1 MLERD
6 VNFQSLSKLA
16 DANINRACL
25 IGDDTEIRATRWE
38 RKSKT
43 MQIYDKKKKE
53 ERFGRREEIPSYL
66 PTRQWGK

>member
-25 IGDDTEIRATRWE
+25 IGDDTEIRYNTRSLTNLMFTIQTKAKTVD
-38 RKSKT
+38 RKRSSFFP
-43 MQIYDKKKKE
+43 QSPARRDKK
-53 ERFGRREEIPSYL
+53 
-66 PTRQWGK
+66 

>member
-25 IGDDTEIRATRWE
+25 IGDDTEIRYNTRSLTNLTLTKQTKAKTVH
-38 RKSKT
+38 RKRSSFFP
-43 MQIYDKKKKE
+43 QSHP
-53 ERFGRREEIPSYL
+53 RRE
-66 PTRQWGK
+66 KK

>member
-25 IGDDTEIRATRWE
+25 IGDDTEIRNNTRSLTNLTLTIQTKAKTVD
-38 RKSKT
+38 RKRSSFFP
-43 MQIYDKKKKE
+43 QSHPRRDKK
-53 ERFGRREEIPSYL
+53 
-66 PTRQWGK
+66 